1 MLRWWRSRQLAR
13 KALEGEARD
22 WSARQG
28 RYASP
33 LARERSID
41 AYLVGDMREQERW
54 AQIRALID
62 EIEERADAKDM
73 RLEGRGRR

>member
-1 MLRWWRSRQLAR
+1 MLRWWRSRRLAR
-13 KALEGEARD
+13 KALEGQARE
-22 WSARQG
+22 WRARQG

-54 AQIRALID
+54 ARIRALID
-62 EIEERADAKDM
+62 EIEERTRGQGA
-73 RLEGRGRR
+73 RLHSEGPR